1 MHCPVLESPK
11 ICGRSE
17 RLERASVCDSPIA
30 PKMLCDNENLKST
43 CSGDLEKL
51 MLQRALLRHE
61 MRLGTMQ
68 EKLTRTEDNFQQF
81 KEDKETELAE
91 LQESLVQSN
100 EIINQCNQEINNR
113 DKIILAQEREY
124 QTLRNIPGLGALL
137 FIHSIFSLT
146 DFYAGCVVHWVYDLC
161 VLTYNWFRNLGRVSY
176 NACEAAILKLREVAG
191 NIFFEV
197 VKVILFPVFELT
209 DAILLYVFLAIGLL
223 EKSSS
228 ILQQEKDQMGNNIKQ
243 GKNDNK
249 NGEDDMNGNG
259 EETINRNLVGR
270 SEPASKPGINP
281 ASKPINKSAR
291 MLFKGPN
298 VNPVRKPA
306 NVPARE
312 QGNEPASELV
322 NEPASEP
329 VIERAIEPVNEP
341 ASEPVNEPDSNIA
354 NEAAKKKKKKKK
366 NKSLK
371 K

>member
-1 MHCPVLESPK
+1 LESPK

-197 VKVILFPVFELT
+197 VK
-209 DAILLYVFLAIGLL
+209 
-223 EKSSS
+223 
-228 ILQQEKDQMGNNIKQ
+228 EKDQMGNNIKQ

-306 NVPARE
+306 NVPASE
-312 QGNEPASELV
+312 QGNEPAIEPV